1 MLFLVSPFLVKDMEP
16 LNNSQKQA
24 IMYNEGPSLVI
35 AGAGSGKTKVLTCK
49 VAYLIDVVGLK
60 PYNILALTFTNK
72 AAAEMKDRVAAMVDE
87 KAAKWLNMGT
97 FHSIFA
103 KILRTEAE
111 AVGLQKDYTIMD
123 ADDSKKLVRD
133 IIKDMKLDE
142 KLYKYGTISGKISM
156 AKNALITYDRY
167 KPEGVFVRLGD
178 IYKEYENRKR
188 AANSIDFDDML
199 LLTDTLFA
207 THQDI
212 LEKYQNK
219 FQFILVDEYQDTN
232 YAQYSIIKR
241 LAEKHHKVCVVGDD
255 AQSIYSFRGANID
268 NILKFTANYPEAK
281 TFKLE
286 RNYRST
292 QNIVAAANSI
302 IKHNVHQIQKA
313 VYSENEDGE
322 KVHAV
327 EAASDRGEA
336 EFLSANIKSVKT
348 ATGDTYSDFAVLYR
362 TNSQSRVI
370 EEYMH
375 TAGIPYVVYGGHSFY
390 QRAEIKDVI
399 AYLKLIVNTADEVS
413 LVRVINKPARGI
425 GNTTIAKVSDVAH
438 TQNVSMFSVVENPLK
453 YALDVNAGT
462 AKKLTAFASLIRDY
476 QAKRTSMD
484 AYTLAQD
491 VVSGTGIMDAIDAD
505 NKAELEVKRD
515 NVRELLSAIKQ
526 FVEDAV
532 RNGDENTDIYDYIN
546 SVVLLTDADEDSG
559 DMPKVTLMTIHAAKG
574 LEFKHIYITGVE
586 EGLFPCQSA
595 MLDNKELEE
604 ERRLMYVA
612 LTRAK
617 CSCTISYA
625 TSRFRNGKLEYPS
638 RSRFIK
644 EIDSHYIDERTISGG
659 RKFDFSRQDESFFSR
674 MSKPVV
680 NIFAQSRPDT
690 NIHKNLKKIDSV
702 HNAEHAKS
710 DNNAVLELRDGVRIN
725 HQRFGNG
732 VVVSVEGSGS
742 ESRITVNF
750 DSEGRKVLL
759 LKYAKFTIL

>member
-1 MLFLVSPFLVKDMEP
+1 MDT
-16 LNNSQKQA
+16 LNDSQKQA
-24 IMYNEGPSLVI
+24 VMYNDGPSLVI

-72 AAAEMKDRVAAMVDE
+72 AAKEMKERVAAMVDE
-87 KAAKWLNMGT
+87 KSARMLNMGT

-123 ADDSKKLVRD
+123 ADDSKKLIKD
-133 IIKDMKLDE
+133 IIKDMHLDD
-142 KLYKYGTISGKISM
+142 KLYKHGSVSGKISM
-156 AKNALITYDRY
+156 AKNALIGYDNY
-167 KPEGVFVRLGD
+167 KPDGPLIRLGD

-188 AANSIDFDDML
+188 ASNSIDFDDML
-199 LLTDTLFA
+199 LLTDQLFA
-207 THQDI
+207 NHLDI
-212 LEKYQNK
+212 LEKYQNR

-232 YAQYSIIKR
+232 FAQYSIIRR
-241 LAEKHHKVCVVGDD
+241 LAVKHHNVCVVGDD

-302 IKHNVHQIQKA
+302 IKCNVRQIAKE
-313 VYSENEDGE
+313 VYSENEVGD
-322 KVHAV
+322 KIHAV
-327 EAASDRGEA
+327 ETSSDRGEA
-336 EFLSANIKSVKT
+336 EFITSNIKRT
-348 ATGDTYSDFAVLYR
+348 RTITGDSYSDFAVLYR
-362 TNSQSRVI
+362 TNSQSRVL

-375 TAGIPYVVYGGHSFY
+375 SANIPYVVYGGHSFY
-390 QRAEIKDVI
+390 QRAEIKDVL

-413 LVRVINKPARGI
+413 LVRIINKPARGI
-425 GNTTIAKVSDVAH
+425 GGTTMAKVAEVAH
-438 TQNVSMFSVVENPLK
+438 TQGVSMFSVVENPLK

-476 QAKRTSMD
+476 QDKRTTMD
-484 AYTLAQD
+484 ANALAQE
-491 VVSGTGIMDAIDAD
+491 VVCTTGIMDALDAD
-505 NKAELEVKRD
+505 TKAELESKRD

-526 FVEDAV
+526 FVEDGV
-532 RNGDENTDIYDYIN
+532 RSGDDNIDIYDYIN
-546 SVVLLTDADEDSG
+546 SVVLLTDADEDAG

-574 LEFKHIYITGVE
+574 LEFKHIYIAGAE

-595 MLDNKELEE
+595 MLDNRELEE

-612 LTRAK
+612 ITRAK
-617 CSCTISYA
+617 RSCTISYA
-625 TSRFRNGKLEYPS
+625 DSRFRNGKMEYPS

-644 EIDSHYIDERTISGG
+644 EIDRRFIQETNVGG
-659 RKFDFSRQDESFFSR
+659 GKRIDFSRQDESFFTR
-674 MSKPVV
+674 MSRPIINTVPQPKPE
-680 NIFAQSRPDT
+680 IRR
-690 NIHKNLKKIDSV
+690 NLTRIGSV
-702 HNAEHAKS
+702 HIDEPKKV
-710 DNNAVLELRDGVRIN
+710 DNGATSGLKVGTRIN

-732 VVVSVEGSGS
+732 VVTSVEGFGQDT
-742 ESRITVNF
+742 RVTVDF

>member
-1 MLFLVSPFLVKDMEP
+1 MDT
-16 LNNSQKQA
+16 LNDSQKQA
-24 IMYNEGPSLVI
+24 VMYNDGPSLVI

-72 AAAEMKDRVAAMVDE
+72 AAKEMKERVAAMVDE
-87 KAAKWLNMGT
+87 KSARMLNMGT

-123 ADDSKKLVRD
+123 ADDSKKLIKD
-133 IIKDMKLDE
+133 IIKDMHLDD
-142 KLYKYGTISGKISM
+142 KLYKHGSVSGKISM
-156 AKNALITYDRY
+156 AKNALIGYDNY
-167 KPEGVFVRLGD
+167 KPDGPLIRLGD

-188 AANSIDFDDML
+188 ASNSIDFDDML
-199 LLTDTLFA
+199 LLTDQLFA
-207 THQDI
+207 NHLDI
-212 LEKYQNK
+212 LEKYQNR

-232 YAQYSIIKR
+232 FAQYSIIRR
-241 LAEKHHKVCVVGDD
+241 LAEKHHNVCVVGDD

-268 NILKFTANYPEAK
+268 NILKFTANYPESK

-302 IKHNVHQIQKA
+302 IKCNVRQIAKE
-313 VYSENEDGE
+313 VYSENEVGD
-322 KVHAV
+322 KIHAV
-327 EAASDRGEA
+327 ETSSDRGEA
-336 EFLSANIKSVKT
+336 EFITSNIKRT
-348 ATGDTYSDFAVLYR
+348 RTITGDSYSDFAVLYR
-362 TNSQSRVI
+362 TNSQSRVL

-375 TAGIPYVVYGGHSFY
+375 SANIPYVVYGGHSFY
-390 QRAEIKDVI
+390 QRAEIKDVL

-413 LVRVINKPARGI
+413 LVRIINKPARGI
-425 GNTTIAKVSDVAH
+425 GGTTMAKVAEVAH
-438 TQNVSMFSVVENPLK
+438 TQGVSMFSVVENPLK

-462 AKKLTAFASLIRDY
+462 AKKLTAFASLIRSY
-476 QAKRTSMD
+476 QDKRSTMD
-484 AYTLAQD
+484 ASALAQD
-491 VVSGTGIMDAIDAD
+491 VVSSTGIMDALDAD
-505 NKAELEVKRD
+505 TKAELESKRD

-526 FVEDAV
+526 FVEDGV
-532 RNGDENTDIYDYIN
+532 RSGDDNIDIYDYIN
-546 SVVLLTDADEDSG
+546 SVVLLTDADEDAG

-574 LEFKHIYITGVE
+574 LEFKHIYIAGAE

-595 MLDNKELEE
+595 MLDNRELEE

-612 LTRAK
+612 ITRAK
-617 CSCTISYA
+617 RSCTISYA
-625 TSRFRNGKLEYPS
+625 DSRFRNGKMEYPS

-644 EIDSHYIDERTISGG
+644 EIDNRFVQETNVGGG
-659 RKFDFSRQDESFFSR
+659 RRVDFSRQDETFFTR
-674 MSKPVV
+674 MSRPIINTVPQPKPE
-680 NIFAQSRPDT
+680 IRR
-690 NIHKNLKKIDSV
+690 NLTRIDSV
-702 HNAEHAKS
+702 HIDEPKKM
-710 DNNAVLELRDGVRIN
+710 DNGATSGLKVGTRIN

-732 VVVSVEGSGS
+732 VITSVDGFGQDT
-742 ESRITVNF
+742 RVTVDF

>member
-1 MLFLVSPFLVKDMEP
+1 MDT
-16 LNNSQKQA
+16 LNDSQKQA
-24 IMYNEGPSLVI
+24 VMYNDGPSLVI

-72 AAAEMKDRVAAMVDE
+72 AAKEMKERVAAMVDE
-87 KAAKWLNMGT
+87 KSARMLNMGT

-123 ADDSKKLVRD
+123 ADDSKKLIKD
-133 IIKDMKLDE
+133 IIKDMHLDD
-142 KLYKYGTISGKISM
+142 KLYKHGSVSGKISM
-156 AKNALITYDRY
+156 AKNALIGYDNY
-167 KPEGVFVRLGD
+167 KPDGPLIRLGD

-188 AANSIDFDDML
+188 ASNSIDFDDML
-199 LLTDTLFA
+199 LLTDQLFA
-207 THQDI
+207 NHLDI
-212 LEKYQNK
+212 LEKYQNR

-232 YAQYSIIKR
+232 FAQYSIIRR
-241 LAEKHHKVCVVGDD
+241 LAEKHHNVCVVGDD

-268 NILKFTANYPEAK
+268 NILKFTANYPESK

-302 IKHNVHQIQKA
+302 IKCNVRQIAKE
-313 VYSENEDGE
+313 VYSENEVGD
-322 KVHAV
+322 KIHAV
-327 EAASDRGEA
+327 ETSSDRGEA
-336 EFLSANIKSVKT
+336 EFITSNIKRT
-348 ATGDTYSDFAVLYR
+348 RTITGDSYSDFAVLYR
-362 TNSQSRVI
+362 TNSQSRVL

-375 TAGIPYVVYGGHSFY
+375 SANIPYVVYGGHSFY
-390 QRAEIKDVI
+390 QRAEIKDVL

-413 LVRVINKPARGI
+413 LVRIINKPARGI
-425 GNTTIAKVSDVAH
+425 GGTTVAKVAEVAH
-438 TQNVSMFSVVENPLK
+438 TQGVSMFSVVENPLK

-476 QAKRTSMD
+476 QDKRTTMD
-484 AYTLAQD
+484 AYALAQE
-491 VVSGTGIMDAIDAD
+491 VVCTTGIMDALDAD
-505 NKAELEVKRD
+505 TKAELESKRD

-526 FVEDAV
+526 FVEDGV
-532 RNGDENTDIYDYIN
+532 RSGDDNIDIYDYIN
-546 SVVLLTDADEDSG
+546 SVVLLTDADEDAG

-574 LEFKHIYITGVE
+574 LEFKHIYIAGAE

-595 MLDNKELEE
+595 MLDNRELEE

-612 LTRAK
+612 ITRAK
-617 CSCTISYA
+617 RSCTISYA
-625 TSRFRNGKLEYPS
+625 DSRFRNGKMEYPS

-644 EIDSHYIDERTISGG
+644 EIDNRFVQETNVGGG
-659 RKFDFSRQDESFFSR
+659 RRVDFSRQDESFFTR
-674 MSKPVV
+674 MSRPIINTVPQPKPE
-680 NIFAQSRPDT
+680 IRR
-690 NIHKNLKKIDSV
+690 NLTRIGSV
-702 HNAEHAKS
+702 HIDEPKKM
-710 DNNAVLELRDGVRIN
+710 DNGATSGLKVGTRIN

-732 VVVSVEGSGS
+732 VVTSVEGFGQDT
-742 ESRITVNF
+742 RVTVDF

>member
-1 MLFLVSPFLVKDMEP
+1 MDT
-16 LNNSQKQA
+16 LNDSQKQA
-24 IMYNEGPSLVI
+24 VMYNDGPSLVI

-72 AAAEMKDRVAAMVDE
+72 AAKEMKERVAAMVDE
-87 KAAKWLNMGT
+87 KSARMLNMGT

-103 KILRTEAE
+103 KILRIEAE

-123 ADDSKKLVRD
+123 ADDSKKLIKD
-133 IIKDMKLDE
+133 IIKDMHLDD
-142 KLYKYGTISGKISM
+142 KLYKHGSVSGKISM
-156 AKNALITYDRY
+156 AKNALIGYDNY
-167 KPEGVFVRLGD
+167 KPDGPLIRLGD

-188 AANSIDFDDML
+188 ASNSIDFDDML
-199 LLTDTLFA
+199 LLTDQLFA
-207 THQDI
+207 NHLDI
-212 LEKYQNK
+212 LEKYQNR

-232 YAQYSIIKR
+232 FAQYSIIRR
-241 LAEKHHKVCVVGDD
+241 LAEKHHNVCVVGDD

-302 IKHNVHQIQKA
+302 IKCNVRQIAKE
-313 VYSENEDGE
+313 VYSENEVGD
-322 KVHAV
+322 KIHAV
-327 EAASDRGEA
+327 ETSSDRGEA
-336 EFLSANIKSVKT
+336 EFITSNIKRT
-348 ATGDTYSDFAVLYR
+348 RTITGDSYSDFAVLYR
-362 TNSQSRVI
+362 TNSQSRVL

-375 TAGIPYVVYGGHSFY
+375 SANIPYVVYGGHSFY
-390 QRAEIKDVI
+390 QRAEIKDVL

-413 LVRVINKPARGI
+413 LVRIINKPARGI
-425 GNTTIAKVSDVAH
+425 GGTTMAKVAEVAH
-438 TQNVSMFSVVENPLK
+438 TQGVSMFSVVENPLK

-462 AKKLTAFASLIRDY
+462 AKKLTAFASLIRSY
-476 QAKRTSMD
+476 QDKRSTMD
-484 AYTLAQD
+484 ASALAQD
-491 VVSGTGIMDAIDAD
+491 VVSSTGIMDALDAD
-505 NKAELEVKRD
+505 TKVELEGKRD

-526 FVEDAV
+526 FVEDGV
-532 RNGDENTDIYDYIN
+532 RSGDDNIDIYDYIN
-546 SVVLLTDADEDSG
+546 SVVLLTDADEDAG

-574 LEFKHIYITGVE
+574 LEFKHIYIAGAE

-595 MLDNKELEE
+595 MLDNRELEE

-612 LTRAK
+612 ITRAK
-617 CSCTISYA
+617 RSCTISYA
-625 TSRFRNGKLEYPS
+625 DSRFRNGKMEYPS

-644 EIDSHYIDERTISGG
+644 EIDSRFIQETNVGG
-659 RKFDFSRQDESFFSR
+659 GKRIDFSRQDETFFTR
-674 MSKPVV
+674 MSRPIINTVPQPKPE
-680 NIFAQSRPDT
+680 IRR
-690 NIHKNLKKIDSV
+690 NLTRIGSV
-702 HNAEHAKS
+702 HIDEPKKM
-710 DNNAVLELRDGVRIN
+710 DNGATSGLKVGTRIN

-732 VVVSVEGSGS
+732 VVTSVEGFGQDT
-742 ESRITVNF
+742 RVTVDF

>member
-1 MLFLVSPFLVKDMEP
+1 MEE
-16 LNNSQKQA
+16 LNDSQKQA
-24 IMYNEGPSLVI
+24 VMYNDGPSLVI

-49 VAYLIDVVGLK
+49 VAYLIDVVKLK

-72 AAAEMKDRVAAMVDE
+72 AAKEMKERVASMVDE
-87 KAAKWLNMGT
+87 KSARMLNMGT

-123 ADDSKKLVRD
+123 ADDSKKLVKD

-142 KLYKYGTISGKISM
+142 KLYKYGTVSGKISM
-156 AKNALITYDRY
+156 AKNALITHDRY
-167 KPEGVFVRLGD
+167 KPEGVFMRLGD

-188 AANSIDFDDML
+188 ASNAIDFDDML

-207 THQDI
+207 TRQDI

-232 YAQYSIIKR
+232 YAQYSIIRR

-255 AQSIYSFRGANID
+255 AQSIYSFRGAKID

-286 RNYRST
+286 QNYRST
-292 QNIVAAANSI
+292 KNIVAAANSI
-302 IKHNVHQIQKA
+302 IKCNVRQIAKE
-313 VYSENEDGE
+313 VYSENEVGE
-322 KVHAV
+322 KIHAV
-327 EAASDRGEA
+327 ETPSDRGEA
-336 EFLSANIKSVKT
+336 EFITSNIKRTRIV
-348 ATGDTYSDFAVLYR
+348 TGDSYSDFAVLYR
-362 TNSQSRVI
+362 TNSQSRVL

-375 TAGIPYVVYGGHSFY
+375 SANIPYVVYGGHSFY
-390 QRAEIKDVI
+390 QRAEIKDVL

-425 GNTTIAKVSDVAH
+425 GNTTVAKVAEVAH

-462 AKKLTAFASLIRDY
+462 AKKLTSFASLIRSY
-476 QAKRTSMD
+476 QEKRTSMD
-484 AYTLAQD
+484 AYTLAQE
-491 VVSGTGIMDAIDAD
+491 VVSGTGIMDTIDAD
-505 NKAELEVKRD
+505 NKAELESKRD

-532 RNGDENTDIYDYIN
+532 RNGDESIDIYDYIN
-546 SVVLLTDADEDSG
+546 SVVLLTDADEDDG
-559 DMPKVTLMTIHAAKG
+559 DVQRVTLMTIHAAKG
-574 LEFKHIYITGVE
+574 LEFKHIYITGAE

-595 MLDNKELEE
+595 MLDNRELEE

-612 LTRAK
+612 ITRSK

-625 TSRFRNGKLEYPS
+625 TTRFRNGKLEYPS

-644 EIDSHYIDERTISGG
+644 EIDGRFVQETNAGGG
-659 RKFDFSRQDESFFSR
+659 RRVDFSRQDETFFSR
-674 MSKPVV
+674 MSRPVLTRIAPV
-680 NIFAQSRPDT
+680 YREEP
-690 NIHKNLKKIDSV
+690 KNVDNGTTSGLKV
-702 HNAEHAKS
+702 
-710 DNNAVLELRDGVRIN
+710 GTRIN

-732 VVVSVEGSGS
+732 VITSVDGVGQDT
-742 ESRITVNF
+742 RVTVDF
-750 DSEGRKVLL
+750 DGEGRKVLL
-759 LKYAKFTIL
+759 QKYAKFTIL